1 LFVRVR
7 HGNLLGDGPHP
18 IPALFVR
25 YQLPESQ
32 DVGTAGTD
40 AYWHDVL
47 FLLLPSS
54 LSSSPFGVIVA
65 AVVLVAP
72 AAVALVAFIVTLA
85 VVATTFLAIDV
96 SLVVDCCVLSPHE
109 EDHRLPSPL
118 GKVPSLPSSP

>member
-72 AAVALVAFIVTLA
+72 AAVALAAFV
-85 VVATTFLAIDV
+85 AIDV